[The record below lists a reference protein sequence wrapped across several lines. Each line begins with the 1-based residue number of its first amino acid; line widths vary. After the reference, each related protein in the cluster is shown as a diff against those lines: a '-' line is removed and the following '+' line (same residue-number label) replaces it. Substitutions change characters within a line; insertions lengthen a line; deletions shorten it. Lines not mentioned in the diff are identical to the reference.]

1 MRRRLPLGDA
11 FAAHHRQAKAIAV
24 HAGDTLLLAERALMQ
39 RAKKLHA
46 TQPPAGIYGKVLLV
60 RASRTGAA
68 AMAMTLAEDPIACH
82 ASRASLW
89 PAEVAT

>member
-1 MRRRLPLGDA
+1 M
-11 FAAHHRQAKAIAV
+11 
-24 HAGDTLLLAERALMQ
+24 LAERALMQ

-46 TQPPAGIYGKVLLV
+46 TTPAGIYGKVLLV

-82 ASRASLW
+82 ALRASLW
-89 PAEVAT
+89 PAEVAA